1 MDNMQLVHKIQKK
14 YEFLLSIINKYPGP
28 ITVTNAKGIVTFCSD
43 RGKLGKFS
51 QKGIQG
57 QSIYKLVKEKEF
69 QGSAIISTLKT
80 KKASVQYVKQSD
92 SNNTFLAASE
102 PIFDEQGNLI
112 YVICFSLS
120 QAIAEE
126 YVKTLE
132 REKQKLRESYNIYFS
147 QYYNN
152 NNTIVA
158 ESPAMK
164 ELFNFAELIEN
175 VTAPVIIYGESGTGK
190 DVLARYIHAHSVIS
204 NQILLPINCATIP
217 KDLMESEMFGY
228 EKGTFTGGNKE
239 GKPGIFELANNGTL
253 FLDEIGEM
261 PLDLQV
267 KLLRVLDS
275 GEFKRLGGKSIK
287 KVSVRILAATN
298 RDLKKMV
305 AEGTFRED
313 LYYRLNVIPLFIPPL
328 RERPEDILAITNF
341 FIKKFDK
348 KYNKTTAL
356 TENLKMKLMSHTW
369 PGNVRELKNVIER
382 IVIMNGH
389 PDKIAL
395 AIDPST
401 QANSKSVP
409 TRHACPQI
417 PLLPYKKFIE
427 AAEKDYFSQMLQI
440 YKGNVIR
447 MSEDMEIYF
456 SGVYRKLHKYKIIPH
471 EYKEKI

>member
-1 MDNMQLVHKIQKK
+1 MDNMQPVHKIQKE
-14 YEFLLSIINKYPGP
+14 YELFLSIINKYPGP
-28 ITVTNAKGIVTFCSD
+28 ITVTNTKGIVIFCSD
-43 RGKLGKFS
+43 RGKFGKFS
-51 QKGIQG
+51 QKGILG
-57 QSIYKLVKEKEF
+57 QSIYKLVKEKEL
-69 QGSAIISTLKT
+69 QGSAIISTLRT
-80 KKASVQYVKQSD
+80 KKASVQYVKLSD
-92 SNNTFLAASE
+92 SDNTFLAASE
-102 PIFDEQGNLI
+102 PIFDEQGHLI

-126 YVKTLE
+126 YVRTLE
-132 REKQKLRESYNIYFS
+132 REKQKLRESYNVYFS

-190 DVLARYIHAHSVIS
+190 DVLARYIHAHSVLS

-328 RERPEDILAITNF
+328 RERPEDILAITTF

-348 KYNKTTAL
+348 KYNKTTVL
-356 TENLKMKLMSHTW
+356 TEDLKTKLMSHTW

-389 PDKIAL
+389 SDKIAL
-395 AIDPST
+395 TIDPSI
-401 QANSKSVP
+401 QANLKSVP
-409 TRHACPQI
+409 TRHAHPQI

-440 YKGNVIR
+440 YKGNVLR
-447 MSEDMEIYF
+447 MSEDLEIHF
-456 SGVYRKLHKYKIIPH
+456 SGVYRKLHKYNLIPH